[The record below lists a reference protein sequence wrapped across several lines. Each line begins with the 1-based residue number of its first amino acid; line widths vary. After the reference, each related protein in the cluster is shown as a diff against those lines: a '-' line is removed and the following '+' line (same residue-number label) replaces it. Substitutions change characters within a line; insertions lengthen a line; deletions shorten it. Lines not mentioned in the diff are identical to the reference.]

1 MRFDR
6 PPQGFQADMDALPD
20 DSTRRMALL
29 IAQSVR
35 EGTVHGVPL
44 DRRASTGDLSDC
56 YKVYFDPRG
65 GIKPRYRLVYRL
77 RSSGLQVVAVQPVAV
92 GRREGLDAYLRAA
105 RNLGR
110 DPTGG

>member
-1 MRFDR
+1 
-6 PPQGFQADMDALPD
+6 MDALPD

-35 EGTVHGVPL
+35 EGKVRGVPL

-56 YKVYFDPRG
+56 FKVYFDPRG
-65 GIKPRYRLVYRL
+65 GITPRFRLVYRL
-77 RSSGLQVVAVQPVAV
+77 RSSGLQVVAVQPVGV
-92 GRREGLDAYLRAA
+92 GRREGLDAYIRAG

-110 DPTGG
+110 GPTDG